1 MIPYKSIIQLDRKSK
16 QPLYIQLANQII
28 SLIKNQTLTSRVQLP
43 GSRTLANLIYV
54 HRKTIIACYDE
65 LIMQGWL
72 ESIPKKGTFVH
83 AQLPIL
89 NKQVI
94 SNSEIQKGNLKS
106 GFSFDKKKLLKII
119 VNENPN
125 GYISLN
131 DGVCDERLAPTEEIS
146 KIYSRL
152 IRKKHNQQYLSYGS
166 TYGNPE
172 LRKVLVQYLNETR
185 GLKITEDN
193 ILITRGS
200 QMGIYLSAQLLIKKN
215 DCVIVGETNYKSA
228 DISFLHAGGKLLRV
242 PVDENGLNTDAIEK
256 LCQKNQI
263 KAVYTTSHHHH
274 PTTVTL
280 SAERRIHL
288 LNLSQQYHFAILED
302 DYDYDFHYNHAPIM
316 PLASHDTHGNV
327 IYIGSVCKTVA
338 PVFRVGYLVAS
349 KDFVDS
355 CARFRG
361 VIDRQGDS
369 MLELAFA
376 HYIKNGD
383 LDRHIKK
390 LIKIYKVRRDL
401 FCSLL
406 EKELSHYFQFEIPK
420 GGMAIWLQMDKKY
433 SWENVAEAAKEHQ
446 LHLGNWQNYINEATQ
461 HNAIRIGFS
470 TYNED
475 EIQLIIHKLK
485 KTMEL
490 MDQMSE

>member
-1 MIPYKSIIQLDRKSK
+1 MIPYKSILHLDRESK
-16 QPLYIQLANQII
+16 QPLYIQLTNQFIV
-28 SLIKNQTLTSRVQLP
+28 LIKNQTLTSQVKLP
-43 GSRTLANLIYV
+43 GSRTLANLIQV

-72 ESIPKKGTFVH
+72 ESIPQKGTFVH
-83 AQLPIL
+83 SQLPIL
-89 NKQVI
+89 NKLHL
-94 SNSEIQKGNLKS
+94 SNSKLKKGNFKT
-106 GFSFDKKKLLKII
+106 GFPFDKKNILKRN
-119 VNENPN
+119 VNANPLEF
-125 GYISLN
+125 ISLN
-131 DGVCDERLAPTEEIS
+131 DGVSDPRLAPTEEIS
-146 KIYSRL
+146 RIYSRV
-152 IRKKHNQQYLSYGS
+152 IRKKHNQKYLTYGS

-172 LRKVLVQYLNETR
+172 LRKVLAHYLNETR
-185 GLKITEDN
+185 GLRISEEN

-200 QMGIYLSAQLLIKKN
+200 QMGIYLSAQLLVKKG
-215 DCVIVGETNYKSA
+215 DSIIIGETNYKSA
-228 DISFLHAGGKLLRV
+228 DISFQHAGANLLRV
-242 PVDENGLNTDAIEK
+242 PVDENGLDTNAIEN
-256 LCQKNQI
+256 LCRNQPV

-288 LNLSQQYHFAILED
+288 LNLAQQYHFAILED
-302 DYDYDFHYNHAPIM
+302 DYDYDFHYDHAPIL
-316 PLASHDTHGNV
+316 PLASHDNHGNV

-361 VIDRQGDS
+361 AIDRQGDS
-369 MLELAFA
+369 ILELTFA

-401 FCSLL
+401 FCFLL
-406 EKELSHYFQFEIPK
+406 KKELSNYIQFDIPK
-420 GGMAIWLQMDKKY
+420 GGMAIWLELDKKY
-433 SWENVAEAAKEHQ
+433 SWEQVMHVAKKQE
-446 LHLGNWQNYINEATQ
+446 LHIGNWQNYRNETTK

-470 TYNED
+470 TYTEE
-475 EIQLIIHKLK
+475 EISLLIDKLK
-485 KTMEL
+485 KTMEQL
-490 MDQMSE
+490 NSTYK

>member
-1 MIPYKSIIQLDRKSK
+1 MIPFKSIIQLDRKSK
-16 QPLYIQLANQII
+16 QPLYIQLANQLIV
-28 SLIKNQTLTSRVQLP
+28 LIKKQTLASRIQLP
-43 GSRTLANLIYV
+43 GSRSLANLIQV

-72 ESIPKKGTFVH
+72 ESIPQKGTFVH

-94 SNSEIQKGNLKS
+94 LNDEKEMGNFES
-106 GFSFDKKKLLKII
+106 GFAFDKKNDLKRM
-119 VNENPN
+119 VYDNPTA
-125 GYISLN
+125 YISLN
-131 DGVCDERLAPTEEIS
+131 DGVSDERLAPTEDIS

-152 IRKKHNQQYLSYGS
+152 IRKKHNQQYLTYGS

-172 LRKVLVQYLNETR
+172 LRKVLVKYLNETR

-200 QMGIYLSAQLLIKKN
+200 QMGIYLSIQLLIKKN
-215 DCVIVGETNYKSA
+215 TCVILGETNYKSA
-228 DISFLHAGGKLLRV
+228 DISFLHAGAKLLRV
-242 PVDENGLNTDAIEK
+242 PVDENGINTDAIEK
-256 LCQKNQI
+256 LCQQHPI
-263 KAVYTTSHHHH
+263 KMVYVTSHHHH

-288 LNLSQQYHFAILED
+288 LNLSQQYKFAILED
-302 DYDYDFHYNHAPIM
+302 DYDYDFHYNHAPIL
-316 PLASHDTHGNV
+316 PLACHDNHGNV

-338 PVFRVGYLVAS
+338 PVFRIGYLVAS

-361 VIDRQGDS
+361 TIDRQGDS
-369 MLELAFA
+369 ILELTFA
-376 HYIKNGD
+376 HYIKSGD

-390 LIKIYKVRRDL
+390 LIKIYKARRDL
-401 FCSLL
+401 FCSCL
-406 EKELSHYFQFEIPK
+406 EKELSKYFKFETPK
-420 GGMAIWLQMDKKY
+420 GGMAIWLELDQKF
-433 SWENVAEAAKEHQ
+433 SWAQVAKAASMHQ
-446 LHLGNWQNYINEATQ
+446 LHIGNWQNYINESTD

-470 TYNED
+470 TYNNE
-475 EIQLIIHKLK
+475 EIALLIDKLK
-485 KTMEL
+485 KTMEQL
-490 MDQMSE
+490 DLFHS